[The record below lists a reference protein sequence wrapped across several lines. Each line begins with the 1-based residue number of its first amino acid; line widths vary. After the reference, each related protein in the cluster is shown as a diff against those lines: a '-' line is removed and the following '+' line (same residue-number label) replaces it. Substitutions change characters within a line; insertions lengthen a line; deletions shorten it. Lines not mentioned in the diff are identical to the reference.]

1 LYLFPNTLYAVK
13 VTGAGLKDWLEAAAR
28 RFRQIDPAL
37 TTEQSLTSTAPGYT
51 FDMMTSADVR
61 YEIDVTQANGNRI
74 KNLMY
79 KGAPVSPTA
88 EFIVATNNYRANGG
102 GNFPGLDGTKTII
115 ASPDTN
121 RDVLIEYVKRAKT
134 LTRKAHGSDQS
145 WHFTKVKTAG
155 PVTFKSAQGK
165 LPVAIAAGISNVSV
179 FKADDGS
186 GKGLSVYQIDL
197 SK

>member
-1 LYLFPNTLYAVK
+1 M
-13 VTGAGLKDWLEAAAR
+13 
-28 RFRQIDPAL
+28 I
-37 TTEQSLTSTAPGYT
+37 TSTD
-51 FDMMTSADVR
+51 FS
-61 YEIDVTQANGNRI
+61 YEIDVTQGNGNRI

-79 KGAPVSPTA
+79 KGAPVSPSA
-88 EFIVATNNYRANGG
+88 EFIVATNNYRASGG

-121 RDVLIEYVKRAKT
+121 RNVLIEFIKATKT
-134 LTRKAHGSDQS
+134 LTRKEHGSARS
-145 WHFTKVKTAG
+145 WRFSKITTAG
-155 PVTFKSAQGK
+155 PITFKSAAGK
-165 LPVAIAAGISNVSV
+165 LALAAAAGINHVSV